1 MFIIML
7 GGPGSGKGSVGG
19 VLSQEYNI
27 PHIAT
32 GDIFR
37 AEIKNETKL
46 GLEIK
51 ELISKGQLVSDEIV
65 VEIVKN
71 RLLQDD
77 AKNGVILDG
86 FPRTEKQAIELE
98 KFLNEN
104 NRKIDVAVE
113 LDVSDED
120 IIKRIVNRVVCSNKE
135 CGETYNTIFKP
146 SKVENKCDK
155 CGNILIKRADDNEE
169 TVRERLAIYHKESA
183 EILEFYKDRG
193 VLFTV
198 KPNIYESDVLENSVS
213 KVKNFL
219 QGK

>member
-37 AEIKNETKL
+37 SEIKNETKL

-51 ELISKGQLVSDEIV
+51 DLISKGQLVSDEIV

-71 RLLQDD
+71 RLSQDD

-98 KFLNEN
+98 KFLNDN

-146 SKVENKCDK
+146 SKIENKCDK
-155 CGNILIKRADDNEE
+155 CGNILVKRADDNEE
-169 TVRERLAIYHKESA
+169 TVRDRLAIYHKESA
-183 EILEFYKDRG
+183 EILEFYNSRG
-193 VLFTV
+193 LLFTV
-198 KPNIYESDVLENSVS
+198 KPNIYESNVLENSVS
-213 KVKNFL
+213 KVKKYL

>member
-37 AEIKNETKL
+37 SEIKNETKL

-51 ELISKGQLVSDEIV
+51 DLISKGQLVSDEIV

-71 RLLQDD
+71 RLSQDD

-98 KFLNEN
+98 KFLNDN

-113 LDVSDED
+113 LDV
-120 IIKRIVNRVVCSNKE
+120 
-135 CGETYNTIFKP
+135 
-146 SKVENKCDK
+146 
-155 CGNILIKRADDNEE
+155 
-169 TVRERLAIYHKESA
+169 
-183 EILEFYKDRG
+183 
-193 VLFTV
+193 
-198 KPNIYESDVLENSVS
+198 
-213 KVKNFL
+213 
-219 QGK
+219 

>member
-51 ELISKGQLVSDEIV
+51 DLISKGQLVSDEIV

-71 RLLQDD
+71 RLLQED

-86 FPRTEKQAIELE
+86 FPRTEKQAIALE
-98 KFLNEN
+98 QFLKEN
-104 NRKIDVAVE
+104 NKKIDVAVE

-155 CGNILIKRADDNEE
+155 CGNDLIKRADDNEE
-169 TVRERLAIYHKESA
+169 TVRDRLAIYHKESS
-183 EILEFYKDRG
+183 EILRFYKDKG
-193 VLFTV
+193 LLFTIH
-198 KPNIYESDVLENSVS
+198 PNIYEDNVLENSVNKI
-213 KVKNFL
+213 KVFL

>member
-27 PHIAT
+27 PHVAT

-37 AEIKNETKL
+37 SEIKNETKL

-51 ELISKGQLVSDEIV
+51 DLISKGQLVSDEIV

-71 RLLQDD
+71 RLSQDD

-98 KFLNEN
+98 KFLNDN

-135 CGETYNTIFKP
+135 CGETYNTIYKP
-146 SKVENKCDK
+146 SKIENKCDK
-155 CGNILIKRADDNEE
+155 CGNILVKRADDNEE
-169 TVRERLAIYHKESA
+169 TVKSRLQVYEIQTKPLIKYYEEQKVLQLKE
-183 EILEFYKDRG
+183 
-193 VLFTV
+193 
-198 KPNIYESDVLENSVS
+198 
-213 KVKNFL
+213 
-219 QGK
+219 

>member
-27 PHIAT
+27 PHVAT

-37 AEIKNETKL
+37 SEIKNETKL

-51 ELISKGQLVSDEIV
+51 DLISKGQLVSDEIV

-71 RLLQDD
+71 RLSQDD

-98 KFLNEN
+98 KFLNDN

-146 SKVENKCDK
+146 SKIENKCDK
-155 CGNILIKRADDNEE
+155 CGNILVKRADDNEE
-169 TVRERLAIYHKESA
+169 TVRDRLAIYHKESA
-183 EILEFYKDRG
+183 EILEFYNSRG
-193 VLFTV
+193 LLFTV
-198 KPNIYESDVLENSVS
+198 KPNIYESNVLENSVS
-213 KVKNFL
+213 KVKEYL